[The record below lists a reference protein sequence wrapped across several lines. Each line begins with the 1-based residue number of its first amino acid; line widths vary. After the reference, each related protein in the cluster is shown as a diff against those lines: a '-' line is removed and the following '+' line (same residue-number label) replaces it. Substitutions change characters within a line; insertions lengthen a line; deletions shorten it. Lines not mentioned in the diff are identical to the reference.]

1 VQQHGAGR
9 KHRLSERQW
18 QLVGQRVDTC
28 RRSAALSD
36 GFVSTVGVPDG
47 GMSTTR
53 AIAAVSTNDDDD
65 NKTGVDDGIR
75 SDVDDKPEHD
85 DGDKLERDERV

>member
-1 VQQHGAGR
+1 M
-9 KHRLSERQW
+9 SF
-18 QLVGQRVDTC
+18 
-28 RRSAALSD
+28 

-53 AIAAVSTNDDDD
+53 AIAAVSTNVDND
-65 NKTGVDDGIR
+65 NKSGVDDGIR

-85 DGDKLERDERV
+85 DDNKLERDERV